1 MKNFN
6 YYRASDF
13 AEAAERAE
21 EGSVL
26 IAGGTDLLGVL
37 KEEVLPEYP
46 SEVVSL
52 KWIPDAD
59 KISVEGDNVK
69 IGAMAVLNDIVE
81 SDVVREYVPMLAE
94 AAHMVATPNIRN
106 VATLGGNVC
115 QDVRCWFY
123 RYPHEAGGRL
133 VCSRKG
139 GDTCYALQGDNRNHS
154 IFGGMKTHITQ
165 CALEC
170 PAATDIPAYMEQL
183 RNGNV
188 DEAARI
194 IMRVNPMPAL
204 TSRVCAHFCEGKCNR
219 SLTDE
224 SVSIGAVERFV
235 GDYILDRPKEFYP
248 FPDRETGKSIAVVG
262 SGPSGLSAAFY
273 LRKAG
278 NSVTVYDIKKE
289 AGGMLMYAIP
299 HYRLPKDLVR
309 KFVSHLKDMGVNFA
323 LETTVGKDITS
334 AQLEAKYD
342 SVYYATGAWKRPILG
357 LAGEELTIFGLDF
370 LVEVNEWMK
379 GKIGSEVLVTG
390 GGNVAIDV
398 AITAKRLG
406 ASHVTLACLEP
417 FDMMPAGKEEI
428 ARARE
433 EGIEIMPSWGLDRV
447 LDENGTVKGMRL
459 KRCVSVLDEHG
470 SFSPRY
476 DENEKTTVYAEN
488 ILMAVGQKADL
499 SFLDEKYQMQ
509 LNRRGLIDVAE
520 DTQMT
525 SRRGVFAGGDVTTGP
540 ATVIKAI
547 TTGRA
552 ASRGIASY
560 LGVAHDDDP
569 KPLKNFFVTCDTA
582 GILKKD
588 GAKLKELPPDER
600 NIKTED
606 TFSLSEDEALEE
618 AKRCQNCGCYA
629 VNPSDIGTAL
639 VALGATIRTTQRE
652 VSAEEFCTGALT
664 VQEQLNKGEV
674 LTDIVVPVERGVTAH
689 YDKFRLRD
697 AVDFAIASIATKYGL
712 KDGKFETARIV
723 FGGVAPVPMRR
734 REAEE
739 YLIGREPSEEIAD
752 HAAEIATKDAIPFER
767 NTYKKNEAKA
777 LLKASILRMK

>member
-1 MKNFN
+1 VKNFN
-6 YYRASDF
+6 YFRASDF
-13 AEAAERAE
+13 TEAAERAE
-21 EGSVL
+21 NGSVL
-26 IAGGTDLLGVL
+26 MAGGTDLLGVL
-37 KEEVLPEYP
+37 KEEILPEYP

-52 KWIPDAD
+52 KWIPDAC
-59 KISVEGDNVK
+59 KISVVGDNVK

-81 SDVVREYVPMLAE
+81 SGVIKENVPMLAE
-94 AAHMVATPNIRN
+94 AAHTVGTPNIRN
-106 VATLGGNVC
+106 VATLGGNIC

-154 IFGGMKTHITQ
+154 IFGGMKTHATQ
-165 CALEC
+165 CTLEC

-183 RNGNV
+183 RNG
-188 DEAARI
+188 DITGAAGT

-204 TSRVCAHFCEGKCNR
+204 TSRVCAHFCEGKCSR

-248 FPDRETGKSIAVVG
+248 FPERETGKSVAIVG

-278 NSVTVYDIKKE
+278 NNVTVYDIKKE

-299 HYRLPKDLVR
+299 HYRLPKNLVR
-309 KFVSHLKDMGVNFA
+309 KFVSHLRNMGVDFT
-323 LETTVGKDITS
+323 LETTVGKNISPAEIEKKFD
-334 AQLEAKYD
+334 A
-342 SVYYATGAWKRPILG
+342 VYYATGAWKRPILG

-379 GKIGSEVLVTG
+379 GKIGGEVLVTG

-406 ASHVTLACLEP
+406 ASKVALACLEP
-417 FDMMPAGKEEI
+417 LDGMPAGKEEI

-447 LDENGTVKGMRL
+447 LEENGAVKGMRL
-459 KRCVSVLDEHG
+459 KRCVSVFDGHG
-470 SFSPRY
+470 SFNPQY
-476 DENEKTTVYAEN
+476 DENEKTSVYAEN

-540 ATVIKAI
+540 ATVAKAI
-547 TTGRA
+547 AAGRS
-552 ASRGIASY
+552 ASRGILSY
-560 LGVAHDDDP
+560 LGIPRGDDP
-569 KPLKNFFVTCDTA
+569 KPQKDFLVTCDTA
-582 GILKKD
+582 GILKKT
-588 GAKLKELPPDER
+588 GAKLRELPPNER
-600 NIKTED
+600 NITDED
-606 TFSLSEDEALEE
+606 TFSLTEDEALEE

-639 VALGATIRTTQRE
+639 VALDATISTTQRE
-652 VSAEEFCTGALT
+652 IGAEEFCTSALT
-664 VQEQLNKGEV
+664 VSDQLNKGEAI
-674 LTDIVVPVERGVTAH
+674 TDISIPIERDVTAR

-697 AVDFAIASIATKYGL
+697 AIDFAVASVATKYKL

-723 FGGVAPVPMRR
+723 FGGVAPIPMRC

-739 YLIGREPSEEIAD
+739 YLTGREPTNEVAEQ
-752 HAAEIATKDAIPFER
+752 AAEIAARGAMPFEK
-767 NTYKKNEAKA
+767 NAYKKNELKA
-777 LLKASILRMK
+777 LIKTSVLRMK